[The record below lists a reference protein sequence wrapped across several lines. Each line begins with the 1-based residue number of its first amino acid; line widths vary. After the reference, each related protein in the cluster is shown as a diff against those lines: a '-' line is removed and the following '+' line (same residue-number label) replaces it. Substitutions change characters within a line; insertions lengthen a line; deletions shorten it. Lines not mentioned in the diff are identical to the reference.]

1 MVAKETILSWE
12 DQEGKGRATLSR
24 LRKYFHKRK
33 IKKKANKTFINVVV

>member
-33 IKKKANKTFINVVV
+33 IKKKQTRHL